1 MRSISSG
8 GQPCSVESVTLWETC
23 GEMYVIEA
31 GNPGMAKG
39 GSGDVLAGMLVS
51 LCGQGIDAVP
61 AACTAAWLHGRAG
74 DLAANALSE
83 YGMTPSD
90 MLTQLPILLKRYN
103 SKTW

>member
-1 MRSISSG
+1 
-8 GQPCSVESVTLWETC
+8 
-23 GEMYVIEA
+23 
-31 GNPGMAKG
+31 MAKG
-39 GSGDVLAGMLVS
+39 GSGDVLAGMLAS

>member
-1 MRSISSG
+1 
-8 GQPCSVESVTLWETC
+8 
-23 GEMYVIEA
+23 
-31 GNPGMAKG
+31 MAKG

-61 AACTAAWLHGRAG
+61 AACAAAWLHGRAG

>member
-1 MRSISSG
+1 
-8 GQPCSVESVTLWETC
+8 
-23 GEMYVIEA
+23 
-31 GNPGMAKG
+31 MAKA

-83 YGMTPSD
+83 YGMTPGD